1 MSPKRSATT
10 SSPCL
15 AHPSRMRTIA
25 SGRCMPH
32 YMALLVEAYGKV
44 GQAKEGLPVL
54 ADGLATVEKTV
65 ERYYEAELYRFKGE
79 LLLQQSPE
87 QPSEAEACF
96 QQGIQIARKQEAKS
110 WELRATTSLARLW
123 QSQGKPA
130 ESHDLLTPVYDWFTE
145 GFDTVDLK
153 DAKVLLEEL
162 SESE

>member
-54 ADGLATVEKTV
+54 ADGLATVERV
-65 ERYYEAELYRFKGE
+65 AEFPGRSLPLDEPLVMSFPLAPPRWSFR
-79 LLLQQSPE
+79 LA
-87 QPSEAEACF
+87 PS
-96 QQGIQIARKQEAKS
+96 
-110 WELRATTSLARLW
+110 
-123 QSQGKPA
+123 
-130 ESHDLLTPVYDWFTE
+130 
-145 GFDTVDLK
+145 
-153 DAKVLLEEL
+153 
-162 SESE
+162 